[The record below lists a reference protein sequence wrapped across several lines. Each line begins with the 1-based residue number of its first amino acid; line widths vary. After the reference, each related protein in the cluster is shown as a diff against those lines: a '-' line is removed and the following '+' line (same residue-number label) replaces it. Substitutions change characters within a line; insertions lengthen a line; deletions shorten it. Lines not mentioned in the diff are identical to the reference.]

1 MNEKDNM
8 QMRNM
13 MKEMIRLKIKPNFA
27 ALGREYGCDYRTAKI
42 KYLEELSKEKGI
54 EPTIKIR
61 KHIIDEYKDII
72 INKLETIPGITAYSI
87 YYFLKVEKNYKGSY
101 ETIKKFV
108 KEKKDFDF
116 DYQPSI
122 NKNVITDLAT
132 LRFIEEKKN
141 VLFMG
146 NPGVGKTHLATALG
160 IEAAKKRNSVYFIS
174 CNDLITN
181 LSNAFKENRLESKI
195 KFYCKYRLLIIDEI
209 GYLPITRE
217 EANMFFQLIAKKY
230 ENKPTI
236 ITTNQ
241 PFSKWGEVFGDTTI
255 ASAIIDRLVHHSVIM
270 NIKGKS
276 YRIKDLVQEDFN
288 EEKSS

>member
-1 MNEKDNM
+1 MLN
-8 QMRNM
+8 
-13 MKEMIRLKIKPNFA
+13 
-27 ALGREYGCDYRTAKI
+27 
-42 KYLEELSKEKGI
+42 
-54 EPTIKIR
+54 
-61 KHIIDEYKDII
+61 
-72 INKLETIPGITAYSI
+72 ETINILNDLNLYGLKNSISTEIDYITNNNLPFLEGLNH
-87 YYFLKVEKNYKGSY
+87 FLKNELKYREINRA
-101 ETIKKFV
+101 EANIKVAHFPYI
-108 KEKKDFDF
+108 KEIKDFDF

-122 NKNVITDLAT
+122 NKDVITDLAT

-195 KFYCKYRLLIIDEI
+195 KFYCKYKLLIIDEI
-209 GYLPITRE
+209 GYLPITKDE
-217 EANMFFQLIAKKY
+217 ENMFFQLIAKRY

-236 ITTNQ
+236 ITRNQ
-241 PFSKWGEVFGDTTI
+241 PVSKWGEVFGDTTI

-276 YRIKDLVQEDFN
+276 YRIKDLIQEDLD
-288 EEKSS
+288 EEKK